1 MSDWKAFVLMPFD
14 PELDSVYSHLI
25 EPALAENGFS
35 VTRADLSINQQ
46 QILKDIVNQ
55 LASAH
60 LVIVDVSGL
69 NGNVMYELGLAHA
82 MGKRTVMITQDISE
96 LPFDL
101 KSYRANAYST
111 GFIEAPKLKERLAEI
126 ARGVVDGTAEFS
138 NPVQDFAPN
147 FLGQPNQV
155 AMAPRHAPKDSSSG
169 DEEPSDEEVEPGLL
183 DYTLQ
188 LAESGDDLTKIAGII
203 AAATEE
209 IGNKVTTRSDQLP
222 QASATSGIK
231 SMSLMRTMLR
241 AMANDFDNYTNEIS
255 AQNPLFEKA
264 LDRIAE
270 SANGIARSR
279 GAESEAERKQLKD
292 DIESMRSAE
301 AAFADAYDGVVS
313 FSEGLLQVPSMEQTL
328 TRAVKRAARTVD
340 TTAELINLGRS
351 ELARARGLMEERL
364 SSEG

>member
-1 MSDWKAFVLMPFD
+1 
-14 PELDSVYSHLI
+14 
-25 EPALAENGFS
+25 
-35 VTRADLSINQQ
+35 
-46 QILKDIVNQ
+46 
-55 LASAH
+55 
-60 LVIVDVSGL
+60 
-69 NGNVMYELGLAHA
+69 
-82 MGKRTVMITQDISE
+82 
-96 LPFDL
+96 
-101 KSYRANAYST
+101 
-111 GFIEAPKLKERLAEI
+111 
-126 ARGVVDGTAEFS
+126 
-138 NPVQDFAPN
+138 
-147 FLGQPNQV
+147 
-155 AMAPRHAPKDSSSG
+155 
-169 DEEPSDEEVEPGLL
+169 
-183 DYTLQ
+183 
-188 LAESGDDLTKIAGII
+188 
-203 AAATEE
+203 
-209 IGNKVTTRSDQLP
+209 
-222 QASATSGIK
+222 
-231 SMSLMRTMLR
+231 MRTMLR

-351 ELARARGLMEERL
+351 EFARARGLMEERL